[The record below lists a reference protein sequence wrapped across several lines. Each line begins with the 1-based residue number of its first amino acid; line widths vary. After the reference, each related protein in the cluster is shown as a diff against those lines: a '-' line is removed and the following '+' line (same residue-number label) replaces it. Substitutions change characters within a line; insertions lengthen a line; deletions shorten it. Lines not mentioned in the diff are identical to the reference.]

1 MFTIET
7 APQQAE
13 HFEWLS
19 TIGFYQSYLDIIT
32 DRLDAI
38 RMLDTDPADQKKITE
53 MQEVLLLLRDRLNK
67 LSYAVSEHMDE
78 VELFPANGNKMEL
91 ELQSLHHHGLRE
103 SFDEFET
110 QLNDFRN
117 AFNALYVRL
126 L

>member
-1 MFTIET
+1 MFTVET

-38 RMLDTDPADQKKITE
+38 RMLDTEPAEQKKINE

-78 VELFPANGNKMEL
+78 VELFPANENKMEF
-91 ELQSLHHHGLRE
+91 ELQSIHHNGLRE
-103 SFDEFET
+103 GFEEFET
-110 QLNDFRN
+110 QLNDFRS
-117 AFNALYVRL
+117 AFNSLYVRL